1 MSVFT
6 KKGKFVS
13 VAAAVAATAL
23 ALTGCAQ
30 TAAPTATYAA
40 GDGVLKLGGVLPLT
54 GALAFLSPPEIA
66 GVELAIQDIN
76 AAGGVLGKPVEWTL
90 EDSSDGDHPEIAPAS
105 ATKVLSEGVDGVI
118 GAAAS
123 GVTRLIID
131 QITKNKTVQISMSN
145 TAPDL
150 STWDDGGFY
159 FRTAPSDLL
168 QGAIVGNQIVS
179 DGHENVAIIYQ
190 QTAYG
195 EGLEAKAK
203 ATIEAAGAKV
213 VSSLPFPEAETNFD
227 TIVDQTIA
235 AGADSVLVVSYD
247 EFKKIA
253 PALQKKSF
261 PGKDIYLVD
270 GNLANYADQTWKGY
284 LEGAKGTL
292 PGGKLNDDLK
302 TRAAAL
308 YKEKYGKELTETA
321 YLAESYDAVILL
333 ALAAESAQNDSGD
346 AIAHN
351 MQAVSTGGDKF
362 DITSGDAV
370 TVLKDALAAAKAGKD
385 IDYDGYSG
393 PIEFDDNG
401 DPTGASIGIY
411 QYGKEGTSDLL
422 NVVAGNSVK

>member
-1 MSVFT
+1 MTAFS
-6 KKGKFVS
+6 KKTLVS
-13 VAAAVAATAL
+13 VVAVAAATAL
-23 ALTGCAQ
+23 ALSGCSASSKYTG
-30 TAAPTATYAA
+30 

-66 GVELAIQDIN
+66 GVELAIKDIN
-76 AAGGVLGKPVEWTL
+76 DAGGVLGKPVEWSL

-105 ATKVLSEGVDGVI
+105 ATKLLDGGVDAIV

-131 QITKNKTVQISMSN
+131 QVTKSKTVQISMSN

-150 STWDDGGFY
+150 STWKDGGYY

-168 QGAIVGNQIVS
+168 QGAIVGNEIVA

-190 QTAYG
+190 QTPYG

-203 ATIEAAGAKV
+203 ATIEAAGATI
-213 VSSLPFPEAETNFD
+213 VSDLSFPEAETNFD
-227 TIVDQTIA
+227 TIVQKTVA
-235 AGADSVLVVSYD
+235 SGADSVLVISYD

-253 PALQKKSF
+253 PALQKNNF
-261 PGKDIYLVD
+261 PGKDMYLVD
-270 GNLANYADQTWKGY
+270 GNLANYSAEGFASY

-292 PGGKLNDDLK
+292 PGGKLDEAFK
-302 TRAAAL
+302 QRAADL
-308 YKEKYGKELTETA
+308 YKANHNEDLTEFA

-333 ALAAESAQNDSGD
+333 ALAAEQAGNDSGQ
-346 AIAHN
+346 AISEN
-351 MQAVSTGGDKF
+351 LQSVSTGGEK
-362 DITSGDAV
+362 V
-370 TVLKDALAAAKAGKD
+370 TDYAAGLAAIKAGKD
-385 IDYDGYSG
+385 VDYDGFSG
-393 PIEFDDNG
+393 PIEFDENG

-411 QYGKEGTSDLL
+411 QYGKDGTSTLL

>member
-1 MSVFT
+1 MSAFST
-6 KKGKFVS
+6 SRKFSGAVAL
-13 VAAAVAATAL
+13 VAAAAL
-23 ALTGCAQ
+23 ALSGCAS
-30 TAAPTATYAA
+30 TPASEYAA

-66 GVELAIQDIN
+66 GAELAVADIN
-76 AAGGVLGKPVEWTL
+76 AAGGVLGKPVEWSV

-105 ATKVLSEGVDGVI
+105 ATKLLSEGVDAIV

-150 STWDDGGFY
+150 TDWKDGGYY

-168 QGAIVGNQIVS
+168 QGAIIGNQIVA
-179 DGHENVAIIYQ
+179 DGNENVAIIYQ

-203 ATIEAAGAKV
+203 AIIEGAGATV

-235 AGADSVLVVSYD
+235 AGADSVLVISYD
-247 EFKKIA
+247 EIKKIV

-261 PGKDIYLVD
+261 DGSKIYFVD
-270 GNLANYADQTWKGY
+270 GNLANFSDQSWKGY
-284 LEGAKGTL
+284 IEGAKGTL
-292 PGGKLNDDLK
+292 PGGDTDAAFKQ
-302 TRAAAL
+302 RAADL
-308 YKEKYGKELTETA
+308 YKTNHGEELKEFA
-321 YLAESYDAVILL
+321 YLAETYDAVILL
-333 ALAAESAQNDSGD
+333 ALAAEQAGNDSGE
-346 AIAHN
+346 AIAAN
-351 MQAVSTGGDKF
+351 LQSVSTGGDK
-362 DITSGDAV
+362 V
-370 TVLKDALAAAKAGKD
+370 TDFAAGLEAIKAGKD
-385 IDYDGYSG
+385 IDYDGFSG

-401 DPTGASIGIY
+401 DPTGASIGIH
-411 QYGKEGTSDLL
+411 QYGKEGTYTLL
-422 NVVAGNSVK
+422 EVVAGNSVK

>member
-30 TAAPTATYAA
+30 SATPTATYAA
-40 GDGVLKLGGVLPLT
+40 GDGVLKIGGILPLT

-66 GVELAIQDIN
+66 GIELAVQDIN
-76 AAGGVLGKPVEWTL
+76 AAGGVLGQPVEWTL

-105 ATKVLSEGVDGVI
+105 ATKVLAEGADAVV

-203 ATIEAAGAKV
+203 ATIEAAGATV

-227 TIVDQTIA
+227 TIVDQTVA
-235 AGADSVLVVSYD
+235 AGADSVLVISYD

-253 PALQKKSF
+253 PSLQKKSF
-261 PGKDIYLVD
+261 PGKDVYLVD
-270 GNLANYADQTWKGY
+270 GNLANYSDQTWKGY

-302 TRAAAL
+302 ARASAL
-308 YKEKYGKELTETA
+308 YMEKYGKELTEFA
-321 YLAESYDAVILL
+321 YLAESYDAVVLL
-333 ALAAESAQNDSGD
+333 ALAAEAAQNDSGD

-351 MQAVSTGGDKF
+351 MQAVSTSGTKF
-362 DITSGDAV
+362 DIASGDAV
-370 TVLKDALAAAKAGKD
+370 TVLKDALAAAKAGDD
-385 IDYDGYSG
+385 IDFEGYSG